1 MPCLPS
7 PYHTGQSPSALM
19 DSADLI
25 SASYYNQPHSVNHA
39 RMLVPICKD
48 FTFSGLHNTAHLFA
62 SIILFFLNLQLLPCH
77 SYDCLSLH
85 AMMCS
90 ATQMDRPRIVYAV
103 SCVWSIGAAK
113 VGPFQVK
120 FANSTPGKISSSQA
134 SAGAHYVQDLP
145 LSLAKTHQ
153 SLWQGHTM
161 FKICPSA
168 LPRRIVGVVQPNML
182 WNTWLLWCCC

>member
-1 MPCLPS
+1 MLWWISGRQSLEAWAGPAGSAREGCIPELVLRCSSSSVTPPPTTWRDGQCRLPS
-7 PYHTGQSPSALM
+7 PYHTGQWPSALM

-62 SIILFFLNLQLLPCH
+62 SIILFFLNLQRLPCH

-103 SCVWSIGAAK
+103 SCV
-113 VGPFQVK
+113 
-120 FANSTPGKISSSQA
+120 
-134 SAGAHYVQDLP
+134 
-145 LSLAKTHQ
+145 
-153 SLWQGHTM
+153 
-161 FKICPSA
+161 
-168 LPRRIVGVVQPNML
+168 
-182 WNTWLLWCCC
+182 